1 MLRTALIQLNMT
13 QMYFVRTLPDGR
25 RLVSWRVWLLIFLL
39 PGLFLG
45 AAAFLA
51 FESITIVSKY
61 QRTEGEVVRVYS
73 WPGYNP
79 WDGDTTDFSPVFRYE
94 FRPGEVTQASTGQS
108 SPNWNY
114 EIGSRHEI
122 LFDPQAKRDVKQDNF
137 EQLWTLPLVI
147 GVLGTILLPPA
158 LIAAFFVRR
167 WQKSGTWT
175 GEHTIG

>member
-13 QMYFVRTLPDGR
+13 QLYFTRTLPDGR

-45 AAAFLA
+45 AAAFFAL
-51 FESITIVSKY
+51 ESFHVVSQY
-61 QRTEGEVVRVYS
+61 HRTSGEVVRVYS

-79 WDGDTTDFSPVFRYE
+79 WDGDTTDYSPVFRYE
-94 FRPGEVTQASTGQS
+94 FRPGEMTEASTGQS

-122 LFDPQAKRDVKQDNF
+122 LFDSGAKRDVRQDNF
-137 EQLWTLPLVI
+137 EQLWTLPATI
-147 GVLGTILLPPA
+147 GAIGAILLLPA

-167 WQKSGTWT
+167 WQKAGTHTSGQS
-175 GEHTIG
+175 IG